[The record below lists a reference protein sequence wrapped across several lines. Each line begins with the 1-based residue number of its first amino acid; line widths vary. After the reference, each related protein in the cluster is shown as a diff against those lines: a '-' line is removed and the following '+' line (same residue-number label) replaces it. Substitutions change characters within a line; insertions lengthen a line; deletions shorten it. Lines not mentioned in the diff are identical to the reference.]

1 MNASSWRRGTALLL
15 LSSVLALPT
24 PALAGTETLK
34 RSVSN
39 ILSGPFDIVLCPI
52 TGGMA
57 TYRNIKNID
66 DSTGVRVAYALP
78 GYIWMVT
85 LFAGT
90 SVLRV
95 VAGFIE
101 LLPGIVLLFTDSE
114 LGPLFA
120 PADRAEGLWEW
131 DTPVVE
137 FKVGIDYSAV
147 PY

>member
-1 MNASSWRRGTALLL
+1 MNSSSWRRSTALLL
-15 LSSVLALPT
+15 LASVLALPA
-24 PALAGTETLK
+24 PAVAGTETLK

-39 ILSGPFDIVLCPI
+39 ILSGPIDIVLCPI

-66 DSTGVRVAYALP
+66 DSRGVRIAYALP
-78 GYIWMVT
+78 GYIWMTT

-90 SVLRV
+90 SVLRT

-101 LLPGIVLLFTDSE
+101 LLPGIVLLFTDNE
-114 LGPLFA
+114 LDPLFA
-120 PADRAEGLWEW
+120 PADRAEGMWEW
-131 DTPVVE
+131 ETPVVD
-137 FKVGIDYSAV
+137 FKLGIDYSAV